1 MKSGEVPG
9 PNDIPVEVWR
19 CVGEGGGLFKQVV
32 LLHLGQ
38 WENALGMR
46 MCTGANFQGE
56 EETADEVPKRVVF
69 VLSSDGSYFIL

>member
-32 LLHLGQ
+32 LLYLGQ
-38 WENALGMR
+38 
-46 MCTGANFQGE
+46 
-56 EETADEVPKRVVF
+56 
-69 VLSSDGSYFIL
+69 